1 MDSSNEKLNS
11 KAVYINVCGKFCD
24 MSAMASRTL
33 LVDPT
38 EEQKNAYMTANEA
51 LNTLISS
58 LKVGTR
64 IKDVYSAT
72 KNFIM

>member
-1 MDSSNEKLNS
+1 
-11 KAVYINVCGKFCD
+11 